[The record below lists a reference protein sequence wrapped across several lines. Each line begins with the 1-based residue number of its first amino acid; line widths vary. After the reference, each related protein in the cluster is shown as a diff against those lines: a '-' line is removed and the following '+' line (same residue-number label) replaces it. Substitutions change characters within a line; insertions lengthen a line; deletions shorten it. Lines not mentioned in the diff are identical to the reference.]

1 MNMTDLKADGAIRA
15 MITKVRYGNARE
27 GDGGEIAA
35 ECCVVAYG
43 PTRGR
48 DDYYVIVQVDMPKAN
63 LACRTQTLMCSTE
76 QECIETWR
84 EEYDRYRDWPHG
96 RLEVMQWQI

>member
-43 PTRGR
+43 PTRGVTTTTSLCR
-48 DDYYVIVQVDMPKAN
+48 SICRRRN
-63 LACRTQTLMCSTE
+63 LACRTQT
-76 QECIETWR
+76 
-84 EEYDRYRDWPHG
+84 D
-96 RLEVMQWQI
+96 V